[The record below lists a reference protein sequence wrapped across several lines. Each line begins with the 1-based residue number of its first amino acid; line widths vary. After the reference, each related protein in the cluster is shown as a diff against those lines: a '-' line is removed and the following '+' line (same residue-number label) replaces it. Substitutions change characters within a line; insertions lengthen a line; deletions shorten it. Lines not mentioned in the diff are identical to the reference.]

1 MIIFNNSF
9 SKLFCNWGLSME
21 LKGKRLL
28 FLFVILILGLSI
40 ISSASA
46 YTGTGFTHDIPFS
59 KYSDLSNGDIL
70 KKYDDTDC
78 QPEFTGLCT
87 YVTDGDTIE
96 VDGLGKV
103 RFVGVNT
110 PERGVEG
117 YICSKRFVQ
126 KFCLNKEVSLDIDDS
141 KYTDKYGRY
150 LAVVIVDGQ
159 NLNEMLLKEGLA
171 EVMYIPPSEF
181 YPYDWAPNSDGYS
194 KYVSSY
200 SSSNSGSSSSSSDS
214 GSYIASANSHKFHYT
229 TCRWGKKIS
238 EKNKVTFNSRSD
250 AISQGYEPCK
260 VCQP

>member
-96 VDGLGKV
+96 VDGFGKV

-150 LAVVIVDGQ
+150 LAVVIVDGK

-171 EVMYIPPSEF
+171 EVMYIPP
-181 YPYDWAPNSDGYS
+181 
-194 KYVSSY
+194 
-200 SSSNSGSSSSSSDS
+200 S

>member
-1 MIIFNNSF
+1 MR
-9 SKLFCNWGLSME
+9 
-21 LKGKRLL
+21 LKGKH
-28 FLFVILILGLSI
+28 ILILFIVFILALSVV
-40 ISSASA
+40 SSSSA
-46 YTGTGFTHDIPFS
+46 YTGTGFSHDIPFS
-59 KYSDLSNGDIL
+59 KYSSQSNDDIL
-70 KKYDDTDC
+70 NKYDDTDC
-78 QPEFTGLCT
+78 QPEFTGKCT

-126 KFCLNKEVSLDIDDS
+126 KFCLDKEVSLDIDDS

-150 LAVVIVDGQ
+150 LAVVIVDGK

-181 YPYDWAPNSDGYS
+181 YPYDWAPDSNGYS
-194 KYVSSY
+194 NYLSSH
-200 SSSNSGSSSSSSDS
+200 SSSNSGSSSSSSFAAGS
-214 GSYIASANSHKFHYT
+214 SSSSESSYIASANSHKFHYPS
-229 TCRWGKKIS
+229 CRWSKKIY
-238 EKNKVTFNSRSD
+238 EKNKITFKTRND

>member
-1 MIIFNNSF
+1 MR
-9 SKLFCNWGLSME
+9 
-21 LKGKRLL
+21 LKGKH
-28 FLFVILILGLSI
+28 ILILFIVFILALSVV
-40 ISSASA
+40 SSSSA
-46 YTGTGFTHDIPFS
+46 YTGTGFSHDIPFS
-59 KYSDLSNGDIL
+59 KYSSQSNDDIL
-70 KKYDDTDC
+70 NKYDDTDC
-78 QPEFTGLCT
+78 QPEFTGKCT

-126 KFCLNKEVSLDIDDS
+126 KFCLDKEVSLDIDDS

-150 LAVVIVDGQ
+150 LAVVIVDGK

-171 EVMYIPPSEF
+171 EVMYIPPS
-181 YPYDWAPNSDGYS
+181 NGYS
-194 KYVSSY
+194 NYLSSH
-200 SSSNSGSSSSSSDS
+200 SSSNSGSSSSSSFAAGS
-214 GSYIASANSHKFHYT
+214 SSSSESSYIASANSHKFHYPS
-229 TCRWGKKIS
+229 CRWSKKIY
-238 EKNKVTFNSRSD
+238 EKNKITFKTRND

>member
-28 FLFVILILGLSI
+28 FILVILILGLSI

-87 YVTDGDTIE
+87 YVTDGDTI
-96 VDGLGKV
+96 
-103 RFVGVNT
+103 
-110 PERGVEG
+110 
-117 YICSKRFVQ
+117 RFVQ

-150 LAVVIVDGQ
+150 LAVVIVDGK

-194 KYVSSY
+194 KYISSY
-200 SSSNSGSSSSSSDS
+200 SSSSSGSSSSSSDS

>member
-1 MIIFNNSF
+1 MMLKGRNLLIILIIFIIGF
-9 SKLFCNWGLSME
+9 
-21 LKGKRLL
+21 
-28 FLFVILILGLSI
+28 SI
-40 ISSASA
+40 ISAGSA

-59 KYSDLSNGDIL
+59 KYSDMSNDDIL
-70 KKYDDTDC
+70 NKFDDTGC
-78 QPEFTGLCT
+78 QAEFTGLCT

-126 KFCLNKEVSLDIDDS
+126 KLCLNKEVSLDIDDS

-150 LAVVIVDGQ
+150 LAVVIVDGK
-159 NLNEMLLKEGLA
+159 NLNEMLLREGLA
-171 EVMYIPPSEF
+171 EVMYMPPSEF

-194 KYVSSY
+194 HYVSSY
-200 SSSNSGSSSSSSDS
+200 SSSNSGSSSSDSS
-214 GSYIASANSHKFHYT
+214 SYIASANSHKFHYT

-238 EKNKVTFNSRSD
+238 EKNKVTFKSRSD
-250 AISQGYEPCK
+250 AISHGYEPCK
-260 VCQP
+260 VCQPWL

>member
-1 MIIFNNSF
+1 MKLKGRNLLIILIIF
-9 SKLFCNWGLSME
+9 
-21 LKGKRLL
+21 
-28 FLFVILILGLSI
+28 ILGFSI
-40 ISSASA
+40 ISAGSA

-59 KYSDLSNGDIL
+59 KYSDMSNDDIL
-70 KKYDDTDC
+70 NKFDDTDC

-150 LAVVIVDGQ
+150 LAVVIVDGK

-181 YPYDWAPNSDGYS
+181 YPYDWAPNTDGYS
-194 KYVSSY
+194 
-200 SSSNSGSSSSSSDS
+200 
-214 GSYIASANSHKFHYT
+214 HM
-229 TCRWGKKIS
+229 
-238 EKNKVTFNSRSD
+238 
-250 AISQGYEPCK
+250 
-260 VCQP
+260 

>member
-126 KFCLNKEVSLDIDDS
+126 KF
-141 KYTDKYGRY
+141 
-150 LAVVIVDGQ
+150 LAVVIVDGK

>member
-1 MIIFNNSF
+1 MKLKGRNLLIILIIF
-9 SKLFCNWGLSME
+9 
-21 LKGKRLL
+21 
-28 FLFVILILGLSI
+28 ILGFSI
-40 ISSASA
+40 ISAGSA
-46 YTGTGFTHDIPFS
+46 YTGTGFTHDIPYS
-59 KYSDLSNGDIL
+59 KYSGLSNDDIL
-70 KKYDDTDC
+70 NKYDDTDC
-78 QPEFTGLCT
+78 QEEFTGLCT

-126 KFCLNKEVSLDIDDS
+126 KLCLNKEVSLDIDDS

-150 LAVVIVDGQ
+150 LAVVIVDGK
-159 NLNEMLLKEGLA
+159 NLNEMLLREGLA
-171 EVMYIPPSEF
+171 EIMYMPPSEF

-194 KYVSSY
+194 SYVSSY
-200 SSSNSGSSSSSSDS
+200 SSSNSGSSSSSSFTSGSTSGSES
-214 GSYIASANSHKFHYT
+214 GSYIASANSHKFHYP

-238 EKNKVTFNSRSD
+238 EKNKVTFKSRSD
-250 AISQGYEPCK
+250 AISHGYEPCK